1 MKAMIFAAG
10 LGTRLKPLT
19 DTMPKALVNVH
30 GKPLISHVID
40 SLADAGFD
48 DFVVNVHHFPQMI
61 KDYLSEHYASKYKLA
76 ISDEQACLLE
86 TGGGILKAEALL
98 KEGKPAAEPFL
109 VHNVDILSNVRFNE
123 LISQWRDDA
132 MALLLVSDRKT
143 SRYLLF
149 DDDMRMVG
157 WTNIE
162 TGEIRS
168 PYPGL
173 NPDNCHKYA
182 FSGIHLVSDSIFS
195 VMRETG
201 MPERFPIMDFYLKAA
216 ALHPVYG
223 ALQEDLKLVDAGKV
237 DALEKLE
244 SQADILSQLP

>member
-40 SLADAGFD
+40 KLADAGFD
-48 DFVVNVHHFPQMI
+48 DFVVNVHHFAQMI
-61 KDYLSEHYASKYKLA
+61 KDYLSDHYASKYRIA
-76 ISDEQACLLE
+76 VSDEQACLLE
-86 TGGGILKAEALL
+86 TGGGILKAENLL
-98 KEGKPAAEPFL
+98 KEGNPAGEPFL
-109 VHNVDILSNVRFNE
+109 VHNVDILSNVRFDE
-123 LISQWRDDA
+123 LMSQWRDDA
-132 MALLLVSDRKT
+132 MALLLVSARKT

-149 DDDMRMVG
+149 DNDMRLVG
-157 WTNIE
+157 WTNVV
-162 TGEIRS
+162 TGELLS

-173 NPDNCHKYA
+173 NPDNCRKYA
-182 FSGIHLVSDSIFS
+182 FSGLHLVSDSIFS
-195 VMRETG
+195 IMREAG
-201 MPERFPIMDFYLKAA
+201 MPERFPIMDFYLRVA

-223 ALQEDLKLVDAGKV
+223 ALQDDLKLVDAGKV
-237 DALEKLE
+237 DTLEKLE